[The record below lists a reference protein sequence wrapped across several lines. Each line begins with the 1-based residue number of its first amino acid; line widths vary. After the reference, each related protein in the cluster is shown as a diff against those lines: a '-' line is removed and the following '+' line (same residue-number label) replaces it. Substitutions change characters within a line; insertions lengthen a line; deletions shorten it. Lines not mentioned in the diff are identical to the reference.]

1 MAVLALLPDF
11 SILMAWWQLEQVA
24 YDDFRGS
31 QPFHREVLDLERF
44 ELGIFDD
51 EPANR
56 QAADGQCSDGK
67 CAHCDRADCAS
78 VMATPRKPR
87 DSELR
92 S

>member
-11 SILMAWWQLEQVA
+11 SILIAWWQHERVA
-24 YDDFRGS
+24 YDEFGS
-31 QPFHREVLDLERF
+31 SQAFHREALDLERF

-67 CAHCDRADCAS
+67 RAHSDRAYCAS
-78 VMATPRKPR
+78 DYG
-87 DSELR
+87 DSPETQR
-92 S
+92 F